1 MNALEA
7 RLFPLA
13 GMTIIAAP
21 AAIVASV
28 ALWDVARRSNPTSFP
43 PSL

>member
-1 MNALEA
+1 MSAGEA

-13 GMTIIAAP
+13 GMTIIAAH

-28 ALWDVARRSNPTSFP
+28 VLWDVARRSNPTSFP